1 MRSFVFLL
9 ILQGTFLLNA
19 QDRIAYLSNQG
30 GNFDIYIM
38 EEGEAMAHRLTDNP
52 GWDWNPKWIPGLKS
66 ILYYSN
72 DTARNFSIRMMTI
85 KGKALPYQPQDLK
98 EYVLSP
104 DGQKVL
110 YTHAQGDF
118 RYISI
123 FRIIDGSSE
132 VLIQT
137 PSYNGRPM
145 WSPDSQTFSF
155 LSDRSGN
162 TELYVYKLES
172 GESIRLTESE
182 KREKYTSWHPDGKR
196 IFYTYHYS
204 DEKDKE
210 HNDIFSVD
218 IESGAIRQITD
229 DLTFYQEI
237 AVSPKGDKIAFHGKR
252 EGKDHIFIMDI
263 DGKNERQLSQVD
275 AYHGEPEWIPGRY

>member
-1 MRSFVFLL
+1 MKFFCLL
-9 ILQGTFLLNA
+9 IGCFIPLSIFA
-19 QDRIAYLSNQG
+19 QERIAFLSNQG

-38 EEGEAMAHRLTDNP
+38 EEGETKEHRLTNNP
-52 GWDWNPKWIPGLKS
+52 SWDWNPKWIPGLKS

-72 DTARNFSIRMMTI
+72 DSLRNFSIRMMTI
-85 KGKALPYQPQDLK
+85 KGKALPYEAVDLD
-98 EYVLSP
+98 EFILSP

-110 YTHAQGDF
+110 YTHSQGEF

-123 FRIIDGSSE
+123 FRIIDGSRE
-132 VLIQT
+132 VLVQD
-137 PSYNGRPM
+137 PSYNGRPS
-145 WSPDSQTFSF
+145 WSPDSRNFSF

-162 TELYVYKLES
+162 TELYIYRMES
-172 GESIRLTESE
+172 GEITRLTESE

-210 HNDIFSVD
+210 HNDIFSID
-218 IESGAIRQITD
+218 IESREITQITD
-229 DLTFYQEI
+229 DLKFYQEI

-252 EGKDHIFIMDI
+252 GGKDHIYIMDI
-263 DGKNERQLSQVD
+263 DGKNERQLTIVD
-275 AYHGEPEWIPGRY
+275 AYHGEPEWIVGRY